1 MGEPVYDVVVSK
13 RYDKG
18 CFKAAPVPP
27 EEFGISARPKDIP
40 TSPYCFHKFQRSA
53 SELIEEGYPKDVI
66 DDLTTTNSRASDD
79 NDEVAAR
86 DTFADESEDRKIVV
100 TGKGVLV
107 GVDMG
112 GRGIIKKQ
120 KKKN

>member
-27 EEFGISARPKDIP
+27 EEFGISARAKDIP
-40 TSPYCFHKFQRSA
+40 TSPYCIHKFQRSA

-66 DDLTTTNSRASDD
+66 DDLPTSNSRASDD
-79 NDEVAAR
+79 NDEAAAR
-86 DTFADESEDRKIVV
+86 DTFADEGEPSDTINSAMRMCAVSVHSDRKR
-100 TGKGVLV
+100 GV
-107 GVDMG
+107 
-112 GRGIIKKQ
+112 
-120 KKKN
+120 